1 MEYITVR
8 NAAQKWNISE
18 RLVQKYCA
26 MGRIEGSK
34 KFETSWVIP
43 AGALKPKDPR
53 KTQKY
58 PSIRRERRRS
68 VS

>member
-34 KFETSWVIP
+34 NSGLP
-43 AGALKPKDPR
+43 G
-53 KTQKY
+53 
-58 PSIRRERRRS
+58 
-68 VS
+68 